1 MKKGSANHA
10 ISANADA
17 NANAAT
23 SVNTAASAKALGTA
37 SCDKAAAN
45 TTCDKAAAGD
55 HSTFATV
62 CANPT
67 TEPGLYAAIDC
78 GTVTVRMLV
87 ARIETSQ
94 HLRVLHRAYAIVNV
108 GERVDATRRISS
120 GALQRLSATLH
131 DFRTHLSA
139 YEQQEHEHA
148 RVRAC
153 ATSAARDASNKDDL
167 HRVFREAG
175 FELDIISGDEEAH
188 LSFAGACAGWQALC
202 ASPAK
207 MQSASSDGLHA
218 APAQT
223 EQAAHSKT
231 TNGAPTAQTAPAP
244 ALAASEQTVQVTTA
258 PTPHLAPTKA
268 QPASSSVPHAT
279 FAQTAETAPAP
290 ALAASERTV
299 QASPTPTYPAASHA
313 VVAQQALLVVDIGG
327 GSTELIAGIPGSAP
341 CYVHSFDIG
350 CRRATEKVL
359 GSERISLAS
368 LERLNAWIDELMSPY
383 FEQLYRD
390 ERFYGAACDQ
400 ERLAHAHVPVPEFV
414 SASTIQAAT
423 SDIPV
428 SESVSAPAPAPA
440 PAALPDAAAP
450 ASALSAPNAH
460 QHPFPRFPLLGVAGA
475 ATSAVSMLCSMH
487 HYDAARV
494 HGFPVSE
501 ANVAALIHELSN
513 MTLEQRKQRV
523 GLEPKRASVIVAGL
537 AIMQRIMYHTHH
549 ACYYACESD
558 VLQGVIFTLAS
569 NSCRYNRNCLVQ

>member
-1 MKKGSANHA
+1 MKKRSTNHA
-10 ISANADA
+10 TSANAAPSA
-17 NANAAT
+17 NAVSSAKAVSNARCNKAAT
-23 SVNTAASAKALGTA
+23 S
-37 SCDKAAAN
+37 
-45 TTCDKAAAGD
+45 TTCDKAAASNN
-55 HSTFATV
+55 STFATA
-62 CANPT
+62 ANTATAPA
-67 TEPGLYAAIDC
+67 EPGLYAAIDC

-120 GALQRLSATLH
+120 AALQRLSATLR
-131 DFRTHLSA
+131 DFRTQLSA
-139 YEQQEHEHA
+139 YEQQEHERA

-167 HRVFREAG
+167 RRVFREVG
-175 FELDIISGDEEAH
+175 FELDIISGDEEAR
-188 LSFAGACAGWQALC
+188 LSFAGACAGWQAL
-202 ASPAK
+202 
-207 MQSASSDGLHA
+207 HA

-223 EQAAHSKT
+223 KSSPAQTEQVTSAK
-231 TNGAPTAQTAPAP
+231 TAQTASTSTETSS
-244 ALAASEQTVQVTTA
+244 ASTLTTS
-258 PTPHLAPTKA
+258 A
-268 QPASSSVPHAT
+268 Q
-279 FAQTAETAPAP
+279 
-290 ALAASERTV
+290 TV
-299 QASPTPTYPAASHA
+299 QASATPAYPAASRDAA
-313 VVAQQALLVVDIGG
+313 VASQALLVVDIGG

-390 ERFYGAACDQ
+390 ERFYATACEQ
-400 ERLAHAHVPVPEFV
+400 ERSAHANVPVPAPVHVPVP
-414 SASTIQAAT
+414 A
-423 SDIPV
+423 PV
-428 SESVSAPAPAPA
+428 HVPVPARGSVSVAPAQHTAPVAPPQVAAPAP
-440 PAALPDAAAP
+440 
-450 ASALSAPNAH
+450 NARS
-460 QHPFPRFPLLGVAGA
+460 HPFPRFPLLGVAGA
-475 ATSAVSMLCSMH
+475 ATSAVSMLCSMR

-501 ANVAALIHELSN
+501 ANVAALIHELAN
-513 MTLEQRKQRV
+513 MTLDQRKQRI

>member
-10 ISANADA
+10 TSANTAS
-17 NANAAT
+17 
-23 SVNTAASAKALGTA
+23 SVNAAASAKAVSSA
-37 SCDKAAAN
+37 SCNIVATSMTCDNAAASD
-45 TTCDKAAAGD
+45 T
-55 HSTFATV
+55 STFATV

-94 HLRVLHRAYAIVNV
+94 YLRVLHRAYAIVNV
-108 GERVDATRRISS
+108 GEHVDATRCISNA
-120 GALQRLSATLH
+120 ALQRLSATLH
-131 DFRTHLSA
+131 DFRTQLSA
-139 YEQQEHEHA
+139 YEQQEHERA

-167 HRVFREAG
+167 CRVFREAG
-175 FELDIISGDEEAH
+175 FKLDIISGDEEAR
-188 LSFAGACAGWQALC
+188 LSFAGACAGWQAL
-202 ASPAK
+202 
-207 MQSASSDGLHA
+207 
-218 APAQT
+218 
-223 EQAAHSKT
+223 
-231 TNGAPTAQTAPAP
+231 
-244 ALAASEQTVQVTTA
+244 
-258 PTPHLAPTKA
+258 
-268 QPASSSVPHAT
+268 PASRD
-279 FAQTAETAPAP
+279 
-290 ALAASERTV
+290 AA
-299 QASPTPTYPAASHA
+299 
-313 VVAQQALLVVDIGG
+313 VAQQALLVVDIGG

-390 ERFYGAACDQ
+390 ERFYPDACEQ
-400 ERLAHAHVPVPEFV
+400 ERSAHVN
-414 SASTIQAAT
+414 
-423 SDIPV
+423 
-428 SESVSAPAPAPA
+428 APAPAPVSVSVA
-440 PAALPDAAAP
+440 PA
-450 ASALSAPNAH
+450 
-460 QHPFPRFPLLGVAGA
+460 QHPVPCFPLLGVAGA

-501 ANVAALIHELSN
+501 ANVAALIYELAN

-549 ACYYACESD
+549 TCYYACESD

>member
-10 ISANADA
+10 TSANAA
-17 NANAAT
+17 S
-23 SVNTAASAKALGTA
+23 SVNAAASAKAVSSA
-37 SCDKAAAN
+37 SCNIVATS
-45 TTCDKAAAGD
+45 TTCDNAAASD
-55 HSTFATV
+55 TSTFATV

-94 HLRVLHRAYAIVNV
+94 YLRVLHRAYAIVNV
-108 GERVDATRRISS
+108 GEHVDATRCISNA
-120 GALQRLSATLH
+120 ALQRLSATLH
-131 DFRTHLSA
+131 DFRTQLSA
-139 YEQQEHEHA
+139 YEQQEHERA

-167 HRVFREAG
+167 CRVFREAG
-175 FELDIISGDEEAH
+175 FELDIISGDEEAR
-188 LSFAGACAGWQALC
+188 LSFAGACAGWQAL
-202 ASPAK
+202 
-207 MQSASSDGLHA
+207 
-218 APAQT
+218 
-223 EQAAHSKT
+223 
-231 TNGAPTAQTAPAP
+231 
-244 ALAASEQTVQVTTA
+244 
-258 PTPHLAPTKA
+258 
-268 QPASSSVPHAT
+268 PASRD
-279 FAQTAETAPAP
+279 
-290 ALAASERTV
+290 AA
-299 QASPTPTYPAASHA
+299 
-313 VVAQQALLVVDIGG
+313 VAQQALLVVDIGG
-327 GSTELIAGIPGSAP
+327 GSTELIAGMPGSAP

-390 ERFYGAACDQ
+390 ERFYPDACEQ
-400 ERLAHAHVPVPEFV
+400 ERSAHVN
-414 SASTIQAAT
+414 
-423 SDIPV
+423 
-428 SESVSAPAPAPA
+428 APAPAPVSVSVA
-440 PAALPDAAAP
+440 PA
-450 ASALSAPNAH
+450 
-460 QHPFPRFPLLGVAGA
+460 QHPVPCFPLLGVAGA

-494 HGFPVSE
+494 HGFPVSQT
-501 ANVAALIHELSN
+501 NVAALIYELAN

-549 ACYYACESD
+549 TCYYACESD

>member
-10 ISANADA
+10 TSANAA
-17 NANAAT
+17 S
-23 SVNTAASAKALGTA
+23 SVNAAASAKAVSSA
-37 SCDKAAAN
+37 SCNIVATS
-45 TTCDKAAAGD
+45 TTCDNAAASD
-55 HSTFATV
+55 TSTFATV

-94 HLRVLHRAYAIVNV
+94 YPRVLHRAYAIVNV
-108 GERVDATRRISS
+108 GEHVDATRCISNA
-120 GALQRLSATLH
+120 ALQRLSATLH
-131 DFRTHLSA
+131 DFRTQLSA
-139 YEQQEHEHA
+139 YEQQEHERA

-167 HRVFREAG
+167 CRVFREAG
-175 FELDIISGDEEAH
+175 FELDIISGDEEAR
-188 LSFAGACAGWQALC
+188 LSFAGACAGWQAL
-202 ASPAK
+202 
-207 MQSASSDGLHA
+207 
-218 APAQT
+218 
-223 EQAAHSKT
+223 
-231 TNGAPTAQTAPAP
+231 
-244 ALAASEQTVQVTTA
+244 
-258 PTPHLAPTKA
+258 
-268 QPASSSVPHAT
+268 PASRD
-279 FAQTAETAPAP
+279 
-290 ALAASERTV
+290 AA
-299 QASPTPTYPAASHA
+299 
-313 VVAQQALLVVDIGG
+313 VAQQALLVVDIGG
-327 GSTELIAGIPGSAP
+327 GSTELIAGMPGSAP

-390 ERFYGAACDQ
+390 ERFYPDACEQ
-400 ERLAHAHVPVPEFV
+400 ERSAHVN
-414 SASTIQAAT
+414 
-423 SDIPV
+423 
-428 SESVSAPAPAPA
+428 APAPAPVSVSVA
-440 PAALPDAAAP
+440 PA
-450 ASALSAPNAH
+450 
-460 QHPFPRFPLLGVAGA
+460 QHPVPCFPLLGVAGA

-501 ANVAALIHELSN
+501 ANVAALIYELAN

>member
-10 ISANADA
+10 TSAS
-17 NANAAT
+17 AAS
-23 SVNTAASAKALGTA
+23 SVNAAASAKAVSSA
-37 SCDKAAAN
+37 SCNIVATS
-45 TTCDKAAAGD
+45 TTCDNAAASD
-55 HSTFATV
+55 TSTFATV

-94 HLRVLHRAYAIVNV
+94 YLRVLHRAYAIVNV
-108 GERVDATRRISS
+108 GEHVGATRRISNA
-120 GALQRLSATLH
+120 ALQRLSATLH
-131 DFRTHLSA
+131 DFRTQLSA
-139 YEQQEHEHA
+139 YEQQEHECA

-167 HRVFREAG
+167 CRVFREAG
-175 FELDIISGDEEAH
+175 FELDIISGDEEAR
-188 LSFAGACAGWQALC
+188 LSFAGACAGWQAL
-202 ASPAK
+202 
-207 MQSASSDGLHA
+207 
-218 APAQT
+218 
-223 EQAAHSKT
+223 
-231 TNGAPTAQTAPAP
+231 
-244 ALAASEQTVQVTTA
+244 
-258 PTPHLAPTKA
+258 
-268 QPASSSVPHAT
+268 PASRD
-279 FAQTAETAPAP
+279 
-290 ALAASERTV
+290 AA
-299 QASPTPTYPAASHA
+299 
-313 VVAQQALLVVDIGG
+313 VAQQALLVVDIGG

-390 ERFYGAACDQ
+390 ERFYADTCEQ
-400 ERLAHAHVPVPEFV
+400 ERSAHVN
-414 SASTIQAAT
+414 
-423 SDIPV
+423 
-428 SESVSAPAPAPA
+428 APAPAPVSVSVA
-440 PAALPDAAAP
+440 PA
-450 ASALSAPNAH
+450 
-460 QHPFPRFPLLGVAGA
+460 QHPVPCFPLLGVAGA
-475 ATSAVSMLCSMH
+475 ATSAVSMLCSMR

-494 HGFPVSE
+494 HGFPVSQT
-501 ANVAALIHELSN
+501 NVAALIYELAN

-549 ACYYACESD
+549 TCYYACESD

>member
-10 ISANADA
+10 TSANAA
-17 NANAAT
+17 S
-23 SVNTAASAKALGTA
+23 SVNAAASAKAVSSA
-37 SCDKAAAN
+37 SCNIVATS
-45 TTCDKAAAGD
+45 TTCDNAAASD
-55 HSTFATV
+55 TSTFATV

-94 HLRVLHRAYAIVNV
+94 YLRVLHRAYAIVNV
-108 GERVDATRRISS
+108 GEHVDATRCISNA
-120 GALQRLSATLH
+120 ALQRLSATLH
-131 DFRTHLSA
+131 DFRTQLST
-139 YEQQEHEHA
+139 YEQQEHERA

-167 HRVFREAG
+167 CRVFREAG
-175 FELDIISGDEEAH
+175 FELDIISGDEEAR
-188 LSFAGACAGWQALC
+188 LSFAGACAGWQAL
-202 ASPAK
+202 
-207 MQSASSDGLHA
+207 
-218 APAQT
+218 
-223 EQAAHSKT
+223 
-231 TNGAPTAQTAPAP
+231 
-244 ALAASEQTVQVTTA
+244 
-258 PTPHLAPTKA
+258 
-268 QPASSSVPHAT
+268 PASRD
-279 FAQTAETAPAP
+279 
-290 ALAASERTV
+290 AA
-299 QASPTPTYPAASHA
+299 
-313 VVAQQALLVVDIGG
+313 VAQQALLVVDIGG

-390 ERFYGAACDQ
+390 ERFFPDACEQ
-400 ERLAHAHVPVPEFV
+400 ERSAHVN
-414 SASTIQAAT
+414 
-423 SDIPV
+423 
-428 SESVSAPAPAPA
+428 APAPAPVSVSVA
-440 PAALPDAAAP
+440 PA
-450 ASALSAPNAH
+450 
-460 QHPFPRFPLLGVAGA
+460 QHPVPCFPLLGVAGA

-494 HGFPVSE
+494 HGFPVSQT
-501 ANVAALIHELSN
+501 NVAALIHELAN

-549 ACYYACESD
+549 TCYYACESD

>member
-10 ISANADA
+10 TSANTAS
-17 NANAAT
+17 
-23 SVNTAASAKALGTA
+23 SVNAAASAKAVSSA
-37 SCDKAAAN
+37 SCNIVATS
-45 TTCDKAAAGD
+45 TTCDNAAASD
-55 HSTFATV
+55 TSTFATV

-94 HLRVLHRAYAIVNV
+94 YLRVLHRAYAIVNV
-108 GERVDATRRISS
+108 GEHVDATRCISNA
-120 GALQRLSATLH
+120 ALQRLSATLH
-131 DFRTHLSA
+131 DFRTQLSA
-139 YEQQEHEHA
+139 YEQQEHERA

-167 HRVFREAG
+167 CRVFREAG
-175 FELDIISGDEEAH
+175 FKLDIISGDEEAR
-188 LSFAGACAGWQALC
+188 LSFAGACAGWQAL
-202 ASPAK
+202 
-207 MQSASSDGLHA
+207 
-218 APAQT
+218 
-223 EQAAHSKT
+223 
-231 TNGAPTAQTAPAP
+231 
-244 ALAASEQTVQVTTA
+244 
-258 PTPHLAPTKA
+258 
-268 QPASSSVPHAT
+268 PASRD
-279 FAQTAETAPAP
+279 
-290 ALAASERTV
+290 AA
-299 QASPTPTYPAASHA
+299 
-313 VVAQQALLVVDIGG
+313 VAQQALLVVDIGG

-390 ERFYGAACDQ
+390 ERFYPDACEQ
-400 ERLAHAHVPVPEFV
+400 ERSAHVN
-414 SASTIQAAT
+414 
-423 SDIPV
+423 
-428 SESVSAPAPAPA
+428 APAPAPVSVSVA
-440 PAALPDAAAP
+440 PA
-450 ASALSAPNAH
+450 
-460 QHPFPRFPLLGVAGA
+460 QHLVPCFPLLGVAGA

-487 HYDAARV
+487 HYDAACV
-494 HGFPVSE
+494 HGFPVSQT
-501 ANVAALIHELSN
+501 NVAALIYELAN

-549 ACYYACESD
+549 TCYYACESD

>member
-10 ISANADA
+10 TSANAA
-17 NANAAT
+17 S
-23 SVNTAASAKALGTA
+23 SVNAAASAKAVSSA
-37 SCDKAAAN
+37 SCNIVATS
-45 TTCDKAAAGD
+45 TTCDNAAASD
-55 HSTFATV
+55 TSTFATV

-94 HLRVLHRAYAIVNV
+94 YLRVLHRAYAIVNV
-108 GERVDATRRISS
+108 GEHVDATRCISNA
-120 GALQRLSATLH
+120 ALQRLSATLH
-131 DFRTHLSA
+131 DFRTQLSA
-139 YEQQEHEHA
+139 YEQQEHERA

-167 HRVFREAG
+167 CRVFREAG
-175 FELDIISGDEEAH
+175 FELDIISGDEEAR
-188 LSFAGACAGWQALC
+188 LSFAGACAGWQAL
-202 ASPAK
+202 
-207 MQSASSDGLHA
+207 
-218 APAQT
+218 
-223 EQAAHSKT
+223 
-231 TNGAPTAQTAPAP
+231 
-244 ALAASEQTVQVTTA
+244 
-258 PTPHLAPTKA
+258 
-268 QPASSSVPHAT
+268 PASRD
-279 FAQTAETAPAP
+279 
-290 ALAASERTV
+290 AA
-299 QASPTPTYPAASHA
+299 
-313 VVAQQALLVVDIGG
+313 VAQQALLVVDIGG

-390 ERFYGAACDQ
+390 ERFYPNACEQ
-400 ERLAHAHVPVPEFV
+400 ERSAHVNTPVPAPV
-414 SASTIQAAT
+414 SVSVTPAQHTAPVAPLQAA
-423 SDIPV
+423 
-428 SESVSAPAPAPA
+428 
-440 PAALPDAAAP
+440 AL
-450 ASALSAPNAH
+450 APNAH
-460 QHPFPRFPLLGVAGA
+460 LHPFPCFPLLGVAGA

-494 HGFPVSE
+494 HGFPVSQT
-501 ANVAALIHELSN
+501 NVAALIHELAN
-513 MTLEQRKQRV
+513 MTLEQRKQRI

-549 ACYYACESD
+549 TCYYACESD

>member
-10 ISANADA
+10 TSANTAS
-17 NANAAT
+17 
-23 SVNTAASAKALGTA
+23 SVNAAASAKAVSSA
-37 SCDKAAAN
+37 SCNIVATS
-45 TTCDKAAAGD
+45 TTCDNAAASD
-55 HSTFATV
+55 TSTFATV

-94 HLRVLHRAYAIVNV
+94 YLRVLHRAYAIVNV
-108 GERVDATRRISS
+108 GEHVDATRCISNA
-120 GALQRLSATLH
+120 ALQRLSATLH
-131 DFRTHLSA
+131 DFRTQLSA
-139 YEQQEHEHA
+139 YEQQEHERA

-167 HRVFREAG
+167 CRVFREAG
-175 FELDIISGDEEAH
+175 FKLDIISGDEEAR
-188 LSFAGACAGWQALC
+188 LSFAGACAGWQAL
-202 ASPAK
+202 
-207 MQSASSDGLHA
+207 
-218 APAQT
+218 
-223 EQAAHSKT
+223 
-231 TNGAPTAQTAPAP
+231 
-244 ALAASEQTVQVTTA
+244 
-258 PTPHLAPTKA
+258 
-268 QPASSSVPHAT
+268 PASRD
-279 FAQTAETAPAP
+279 
-290 ALAASERTV
+290 AA
-299 QASPTPTYPAASHA
+299 
-313 VVAQQALLVVDIGG
+313 VAQQALLVVDIGG

-390 ERFYGAACDQ
+390 ERFYPNACEQ
-400 ERLAHAHVPVPEFV
+400 ERSAHVN
-414 SASTIQAAT
+414 
-423 SDIPV
+423 
-428 SESVSAPAPAPA
+428 APAPAPVSVSVA
-440 PAALPDAAAP
+440 PA
-450 ASALSAPNAH
+450 
-460 QHPFPRFPLLGVAGA
+460 QHPVPCFPLLGVAGA

-494 HGFPVSE
+494 HGFPVSQT
-501 ANVAALIHELSN
+501 NVAALIHELAN
-513 MTLEQRKQRV
+513 MTLEQRKQRI

-549 ACYYACESD
+549 TCYYACESD

>member
-1 MKKGSANHA
+1 MKKGSTNNAT
-10 ISANADA
+10 SANADA
-17 NANAAT
+17 NANSAT
-23 SVNTAASAKALGTA
+23 SVNTAASAKAVGTA
-37 SCDKAAAN
+37 SCDKAAASA
-45 TTCDKAAAGD
+45 TCDKAAAGD
-55 HSTFATV
+55 NSTFAPV

-108 GERVDATRRISS
+108 GERVDATRCISNA
-120 GALQRLSATLH
+120 ALQRLSATLH
-131 DFRTHLSA
+131 DFRTQLST
-139 YEQQEHEHA
+139 YEQQECERA

-167 HRVFREAG
+167 RRVFRETG
-175 FELDIISGDEEAH
+175 FELDIISGDEEAR
-188 LSFAGACAGWQALC
+188 LSFAGACAGWQAL
-202 ASPAK
+202 
-207 MQSASSDGLHA
+207 HA
-218 APAQT
+218 LPCDA
-223 EQAAHSKT
+223 
-231 TNGAPTAQTAPAP
+231 
-244 ALAASEQTVQVTTA
+244 TVG
-258 PTPHLAPTKA
+258 
-268 QPASSSVPHAT
+268 
-279 FAQTAETAPAP
+279 
-290 ALAASERTV
+290 
-299 QASPTPTYPAASHA
+299 
-313 VVAQQALLVVDIGG
+313 QQALLVVDIGG

-390 ERFYGAACDQ
+390 ERFYGVADDQ
-400 ERLAHAHVPVPEFV
+400 VRSVHAKTPVHMPV
-414 SASTIQAAT
+414 SAPAAPAAT
-423 SDIPV
+423 PHAA
-428 SESVSAPAPAPA
+428 APAPAPHA
-440 PAALPDAAAP
+440 TPHAAAP
-450 ASALSAPNAH
+450 ALAHHAPNAQ
-460 QHPFPRFPLLGVAGA
+460 QHPFPCFPLLGVAGA

-494 HGFPVSE
+494 HGFPVSQT
-501 ANVAALIHELSN
+501 NVAALIYELAN

-549 ACYYACESD
+549 TCYYACESD

>member
-10 ISANADA
+10 TSANAA
-17 NANAAT
+17 S
-23 SVNTAASAKALGTA
+23 SVNAAASAKAVSSA
-37 SCDKAAAN
+37 SCNIVATS
-45 TTCDKAAAGD
+45 TTCDNAAASD
-55 HSTFATV
+55 TSTFATV

-94 HLRVLHRAYAIVNV
+94 YLRVLHRAYAIVNV
-108 GERVDATRRISS
+108 GEHVDATRCISNA
-120 GALQRLSATLH
+120 ALQRLSATLH
-131 DFRTHLSA
+131 DFRTQLSA
-139 YEQQEHEHA
+139 YEQQEHERA

-167 HRVFREAG
+167 CRVFREAG
-175 FELDIISGDEEAH
+175 FELDIISGDEEAR
-188 LSFAGACAGWQALC
+188 LSFAGACAGWQAL
-202 ASPAK
+202 
-207 MQSASSDGLHA
+207 
-218 APAQT
+218 
-223 EQAAHSKT
+223 
-231 TNGAPTAQTAPAP
+231 
-244 ALAASEQTVQVTTA
+244 
-258 PTPHLAPTKA
+258 
-268 QPASSSVPHAT
+268 PASRD
-279 FAQTAETAPAP
+279 
-290 ALAASERTV
+290 AA
-299 QASPTPTYPAASHA
+299 
-313 VVAQQALLVVDIGG
+313 VAQQALLVVDIGG
-327 GSTELIAGIPGSAP
+327 GSTELIAGMPGSAP

-390 ERFYGAACDQ
+390 ERFYPNACEQ
-400 ERLAHAHVPVPEFV
+400 ERSAHVNAPVP
-414 SASTIQAAT
+414 A
-423 SDIPV
+423 PV
-428 SESVSAPAPAPA
+428 SVSVAPA
-440 PAALPDAAAP
+440 
-450 ASALSAPNAH
+450 
-460 QHPFPRFPLLGVAGA
+460 QHLVPCFPFLGVAGA

-494 HGFPVSE
+494 HGFPVSQT
-501 ANVAALIHELSN
+501 NVAALIYELAN

-549 ACYYACESD
+549 TCYYACESD

>member
-10 ISANADA
+10 TSANAA
-17 NANAAT
+17 S
-23 SVNTAASAKALGTA
+23 SVNAAASAKAVSSA
-37 SCDKAAAN
+37 SCNIVATS
-45 TTCDKAAAGD
+45 TTCDNAAASD
-55 HSTFATV
+55 TSTFATV

-94 HLRVLHRAYAIVNV
+94 YLRVLHRAYAIVNV
-108 GERVDATRRISS
+108 GEHVDATRCISNA
-120 GALQRLSATLH
+120 ALQRLSATLH
-131 DFRTHLSA
+131 DFRTQLSA
-139 YEQQEHEHA
+139 YEQQEHERA

-167 HRVFREAG
+167 CRVFREAG
-175 FELDIISGDEEAH
+175 FELDIISGDEEAR
-188 LSFAGACAGWQALC
+188 LSFAGACAGWQAL
-202 ASPAK
+202 
-207 MQSASSDGLHA
+207 
-218 APAQT
+218 
-223 EQAAHSKT
+223 
-231 TNGAPTAQTAPAP
+231 
-244 ALAASEQTVQVTTA
+244 
-258 PTPHLAPTKA
+258 
-268 QPASSSVPHAT
+268 PASRD
-279 FAQTAETAPAP
+279 
-290 ALAASERTV
+290 AA
-299 QASPTPTYPAASHA
+299 
-313 VVAQQALLVVDIGG
+313 VAQQALLVVDIGG
-327 GSTELIAGIPGSAP
+327 GSTELIAGMPGSAP

-390 ERFYGAACDQ
+390 ERFYPDACEQ
-400 ERLAHAHVPVPEFV
+400 ERSAHVN
-414 SASTIQAAT
+414 
-423 SDIPV
+423 
-428 SESVSAPAPAPA
+428 APAPAPVSVSVA
-440 PAALPDAAAP
+440 PA
-450 ASALSAPNAH
+450 
-460 QHPFPRFPLLGVAGA
+460 QHLVPCFPLLGVAGA

-494 HGFPVSE
+494 HGFPVSQT
-501 ANVAALIHELSN
+501 NVAALIHELAN
-513 MTLEQRKQRV
+513 MTLDQRKQRV

-549 ACYYACESD
+549 TCYYACESD

>member
-10 ISANADA
+10 TSANTAS
-17 NANAAT
+17 
-23 SVNTAASAKALGTA
+23 SVNAAASAKAVSSA
-37 SCDKAAAN
+37 SCNIVATS
-45 TTCDKAAAGD
+45 TTCDNAAASD
-55 HSTFATV
+55 TSTFATV

-94 HLRVLHRAYAIVNV
+94 YLRVLHRAYAIVNV
-108 GERVDATRRISS
+108 GEHVDATRCISNA
-120 GALQRLSATLH
+120 ALQRLSATLH
-131 DFRTHLSA
+131 DFRTQLSA
-139 YEQQEHEHA
+139 YEQQEHERA

-167 HRVFREAG
+167 CRVFREAG
-175 FELDIISGDEEAH
+175 FELDIISGDEEAR
-188 LSFAGACAGWQALC
+188 LSFAGACAGWQAL
-202 ASPAK
+202 
-207 MQSASSDGLHA
+207 
-218 APAQT
+218 
-223 EQAAHSKT
+223 
-231 TNGAPTAQTAPAP
+231 
-244 ALAASEQTVQVTTA
+244 
-258 PTPHLAPTKA
+258 
-268 QPASSSVPHAT
+268 PASRD
-279 FAQTAETAPAP
+279 
-290 ALAASERTV
+290 AA
-299 QASPTPTYPAASHA
+299 
-313 VVAQQALLVVDIGG
+313 VAQQALLVVDIGG
-327 GSTELIAGIPGSAP
+327 GSTELIAGMPGSAP

-390 ERFYGAACDQ
+390 ERFYPDACEQ
-400 ERLAHAHVPVPEFV
+400 ERSAHVN
-414 SASTIQAAT
+414 
-423 SDIPV
+423 
-428 SESVSAPAPAPA
+428 APAPAPVSVSVA
-440 PAALPDAAAP
+440 PA
-450 ASALSAPNAH
+450 
-460 QHPFPRFPLLGVAGA
+460 QHPVPCFPLLGVAGA

-487 HYDAARV
+487 HYDAACV
-494 HGFPVSE
+494 HGFPVSQT
-501 ANVAALIHELSN
+501 NVAALIHELAN

-549 ACYYACESD
+549 TCYYACESD

>member
-1 MKKGSANHA
+1 MMKKGSANHA
-10 ISANADA
+10 TSANAA
-17 NANAAT
+17 SSVNAA
-23 SVNTAASAKALGTA
+23 ASTKAVSSA
-37 SCDKAAAN
+37 SCNIVATS
-45 TTCDKAAAGD
+45 TTCDNAAASD
-55 HSTFATV
+55 TSTFATV

-94 HLRVLHRAYAIVNV
+94 YLRVLHRAYAIVNV
-108 GERVDATRRISS
+108 GEHVDATRCISNA
-120 GALQRLSATLH
+120 ALQRLSATLH
-131 DFRTHLSA
+131 DFRTQLSA
-139 YEQQEHEHA
+139 YEQQEHERA

-167 HRVFREAG
+167 CRVFREAG
-175 FELDIISGDEEAH
+175 FELDIISGDEEAR
-188 LSFAGACAGWQALC
+188 LSFAGACAGWQAL
-202 ASPAK
+202 
-207 MQSASSDGLHA
+207 
-218 APAQT
+218 
-223 EQAAHSKT
+223 
-231 TNGAPTAQTAPAP
+231 
-244 ALAASEQTVQVTTA
+244 
-258 PTPHLAPTKA
+258 
-268 QPASSSVPHAT
+268 PASRD
-279 FAQTAETAPAP
+279 
-290 ALAASERTV
+290 AA
-299 QASPTPTYPAASHA
+299 
-313 VVAQQALLVVDIGG
+313 VAQQALLVVDIGG
-327 GSTELIAGIPGSAP
+327 GSTELIAGMPGSAP

-390 ERFYGAACDQ
+390 ERFYPDACEQ
-400 ERLAHAHVPVPEFV
+400 ERSAHVN
-414 SASTIQAAT
+414 
-423 SDIPV
+423 
-428 SESVSAPAPAPA
+428 APAPAPVSVSVA
-440 PAALPDAAAP
+440 PA
-450 ASALSAPNAH
+450 
-460 QHPFPRFPLLGVAGA
+460 QHPVPCFPLLGVAGA

-501 ANVAALIHELSN
+501 ANVAALIYELAN

-549 ACYYACESD
+549 TCYYACESD

>member
-1 MKKGSANHA
+1 MMKKGSANHA
-10 ISANADA
+10 TSANAA
-17 NANAAT
+17 S
-23 SVNTAASAKALGTA
+23 SVNAAASAKAVSSA
-37 SCDKAAAN
+37 SCNIVATS
-45 TTCDKAAAGD
+45 TTCDNAAASD
-55 HSTFATV
+55 TSTFATV

-94 HLRVLHRAYAIVNV
+94 YLRVLHRAYAIVNV
-108 GERVDATRRISS
+108 GEHVDATRCISNA
-120 GALQRLSATLH
+120 ALQRLSATLH
-131 DFRTHLSA
+131 DFRTQLSA
-139 YEQQEHEHA
+139 YEQQEHERA

-167 HRVFREAG
+167 CRVFREAG
-175 FELDIISGDEEAH
+175 FELDIISGDEEAR
-188 LSFAGACAGWQALC
+188 LSFAGACAGWQAL
-202 ASPAK
+202 
-207 MQSASSDGLHA
+207 
-218 APAQT
+218 
-223 EQAAHSKT
+223 
-231 TNGAPTAQTAPAP
+231 
-244 ALAASEQTVQVTTA
+244 
-258 PTPHLAPTKA
+258 
-268 QPASSSVPHAT
+268 PASRD
-279 FAQTAETAPAP
+279 
-290 ALAASERTV
+290 AA
-299 QASPTPTYPAASHA
+299 
-313 VVAQQALLVVDIGG
+313 VAQQALLVVDIGG
-327 GSTELIAGIPGSAP
+327 GSTELIAGMPGSAP

-390 ERFYGAACDQ
+390 ERFYPDACEQ
-400 ERLAHAHVPVPEFV
+400 ERSAHVN
-414 SASTIQAAT
+414 
-423 SDIPV
+423 
-428 SESVSAPAPAPA
+428 APAPAPVSVSVA
-440 PAALPDAAAP
+440 PA
-450 ASALSAPNAH
+450 
-460 QHPFPRFPLLGVAGA
+460 QHPVPCFPLLGVAGA

-487 HYDAARV
+487 HYDTARV

-501 ANVAALIHELSN
+501 ANVAALIYELAN

-549 ACYYACESD
+549 TCYYACESD

>member
-10 ISANADA
+10 TSANAA
-17 NANAAT
+17 S
-23 SVNTAASAKALGTA
+23 SVNAAASAKAVSSA
-37 SCDKAAAN
+37 SCNIVATS
-45 TTCDKAAAGD
+45 TTCDNAAASD
-55 HSTFATV
+55 TSTFATV

-94 HLRVLHRAYAIVNV
+94 YLRVLHRAYAIVNV
-108 GERVDATRRISS
+108 GEHVDATRCISNA
-120 GALQRLSATLH
+120 ALQRLSATLH
-131 DFRTHLSA
+131 DFRTQLSA
-139 YEQQEHEHA
+139 YEQQEHERA

-167 HRVFREAG
+167 CRVFREAG
-175 FELDIISGDEEAH
+175 FELDIISGDEEAR
-188 LSFAGACAGWQALC
+188 LSFAGACAGWQAL
-202 ASPAK
+202 
-207 MQSASSDGLHA
+207 
-218 APAQT
+218 
-223 EQAAHSKT
+223 
-231 TNGAPTAQTAPAP
+231 
-244 ALAASEQTVQVTTA
+244 
-258 PTPHLAPTKA
+258 
-268 QPASSSVPHAT
+268 PASRD
-279 FAQTAETAPAP
+279 
-290 ALAASERTV
+290 AA
-299 QASPTPTYPAASHA
+299 
-313 VVAQQALLVVDIGG
+313 VAQQALLVVDIGG
-327 GSTELIAGIPGSAP
+327 GSTELIAGMPGSAP

-390 ERFYGAACDQ
+390 ERFFPDACEQ
-400 ERLAHAHVPVPEFV
+400 ERSAHVN
-414 SASTIQAAT
+414 
-423 SDIPV
+423 
-428 SESVSAPAPAPA
+428 APAPAPVSVSVA
-440 PAALPDAAAP
+440 PA
-450 ASALSAPNAH
+450 
-460 QHPFPRFPLLGVAGA
+460 QHPVPCFPLLGVAGA

-501 ANVAALIHELSN
+501 ANVAALIYELAN

-549 ACYYACESD
+549 TCYYACESD

>member
-1 MKKGSANHA
+1 MKKRSTNHA
-10 ISANADA
+10 TSANAA
-17 NANAAT
+17 PSVNAAPSAKTVSGASGNKAAT
-23 SVNTAASAKALGTA
+23 STTYDEAAAS
-37 SCDKAAAN
+37 DN
-45 TTCDKAAAGD
+45 
-55 HSTFATV
+55 STFATA
-62 CANPT
+62 ANIATAPA
-67 TEPGLYAAIDC
+67 EPGLYAAIDC

-87 ARIETSQ
+87 ARIETLQ

-120 GALQRLSATLH
+120 AALQRLSATLR
-131 DFRTHLSA
+131 DFRTQLSA
-139 YEQQEHEHA
+139 YEQQEHERA

-167 HRVFREAG
+167 RRVFREAG
-175 FELDIISGDEEAH
+175 FKLDIISGDEEAR
-188 LSFAGACAGWQALC
+188 LSFAGACAGWQAL
-202 ASPAK
+202 
-207 MQSASSDGLHA
+207 HA

-223 EQAAHSKT
+223 
-231 TNGAPTAQTAPAP
+231 AQTA
-244 ALAASEQTVQVTTA
+244 STST
-258 PTPHLAPTKA
+258 
-268 QPASSSVPHAT
+268 
-279 FAQTAETAPAP
+279 ETAS
-290 ALAASERTV
+290 ASTLTTSAQTV
-299 QASPTPTYPAASHA
+299 QASATPAYPAASLDAA
-313 VVAQQALLVVDIGG
+313 VASQALLVVDIGG

-390 ERFYGAACDQ
+390 ERFYATACEQ
-400 ERLAHAHVPVPEFV
+400 ERSAHANVSVPAPVHVPVPARGSV
-414 SASTIQAAT
+414 SVAPAQRTAPVAPLQAA
-423 SDIPV
+423 
-428 SESVSAPAPAPA
+428 
-440 PAALPDAAAP
+440 AL
-450 ASALSAPNAH
+450 APNAH
-460 QHPFPRFPLLGVAGA
+460 LHPFPRFSLLGVAGA
-475 ATSAVSMLCSMH
+475 ATSAVSMLCSMR

-501 ANVAALIHELSN
+501 ANVAALIHELAN
-513 MTLEQRKQRV
+513 MTLDQRKQRI

>member
-10 ISANADA
+10 TSANAA
-17 NANAAT
+17 S
-23 SVNTAASAKALGTA
+23 SVNAAASAKAVSSA
-37 SCDKAAAN
+37 SCNIVATS
-45 TTCDKAAAGD
+45 TTCDNAAASD
-55 HSTFATV
+55 TSTFATV

-94 HLRVLHRAYAIVNV
+94 YLRVLHRAYAIVNV
-108 GERVDATRRISS
+108 GEHVDATRCISNA
-120 GALQRLSATLH
+120 ALQRLSATLH
-131 DFRTHLSA
+131 DFRTQLSA
-139 YEQQEHEHA
+139 YEQQEHERA

-167 HRVFREAG
+167 CRVFREAG
-175 FELDIISGDEEAH
+175 FELDIISGDEEAR
-188 LSFAGACAGWQALC
+188 LSFAGACAGWQAL
-202 ASPAK
+202 
-207 MQSASSDGLHA
+207 
-218 APAQT
+218 
-223 EQAAHSKT
+223 
-231 TNGAPTAQTAPAP
+231 
-244 ALAASEQTVQVTTA
+244 
-258 PTPHLAPTKA
+258 
-268 QPASSSVPHAT
+268 PASRD
-279 FAQTAETAPAP
+279 
-290 ALAASERTV
+290 AA
-299 QASPTPTYPAASHA
+299 
-313 VVAQQALLVVDIGG
+313 VAQQALLVVDIGG
-327 GSTELIAGIPGSAP
+327 GSTELIAGISGSAP

-390 ERFYGAACDQ
+390 ERFYPDACEQ
-400 ERLAHAHVPVPEFV
+400 ERSAHVN
-414 SASTIQAAT
+414 
-423 SDIPV
+423 
-428 SESVSAPAPAPA
+428 APAPAPVSVSVA
-440 PAALPDAAAP
+440 PA
-450 ASALSAPNAH
+450 
-460 QHPFPRFPLLGVAGA
+460 QHPVPCFPLLGVAGA

-501 ANVAALIHELSN
+501 ANVAALIYELAN

-549 ACYYACESD
+549 TCYYACESD

>member
-10 ISANADA
+10 TSANTAS
-17 NANAAT
+17 
-23 SVNTAASAKALGTA
+23 SVNAAASAKAVSSA
-37 SCDKAAAN
+37 SCNIVATS
-45 TTCDKAAAGD
+45 TTCDNAAASD
-55 HSTFATV
+55 TSTFATV

-94 HLRVLHRAYAIVNV
+94 YLRVLHRAYAIVNV
-108 GERVDATRRISS
+108 GEHVDATRCISNA
-120 GALQRLSATLH
+120 ALQRLSATLH
-131 DFRTHLSA
+131 DFRTQLSA
-139 YEQQEHEHA
+139 YEQQEHERA

-167 HRVFREAG
+167 CRVFREAG
-175 FELDIISGDEEAH
+175 FKLDIISGDEEAR
-188 LSFAGACAGWQALC
+188 LSFAGACAGWQAL
-202 ASPAK
+202 
-207 MQSASSDGLHA
+207 
-218 APAQT
+218 
-223 EQAAHSKT
+223 
-231 TNGAPTAQTAPAP
+231 
-244 ALAASEQTVQVTTA
+244 
-258 PTPHLAPTKA
+258 
-268 QPASSSVPHAT
+268 PASRD
-279 FAQTAETAPAP
+279 
-290 ALAASERTV
+290 AA
-299 QASPTPTYPAASHA
+299 
-313 VVAQQALLVVDIGG
+313 VAQQALLVVDIGG

-390 ERFYGAACDQ
+390 ERFYPDACEQ
-400 ERLAHAHVPVPEFV
+400 ERSAHVN
-414 SASTIQAAT
+414 
-423 SDIPV
+423 
-428 SESVSAPAPAPA
+428 APAPAPVSVSVA
-440 PAALPDAAAP
+440 PA
-450 ASALSAPNAH
+450 
-460 QHPFPRFPLLGVAGA
+460 QHPVPCFPLLGVAGA

-494 HGFPVSE
+494 HGFPVSQT
-501 ANVAALIHELSN
+501 NVAALIHELTN

-549 ACYYACESD
+549 TCYYACESD

>member
-10 ISANADA
+10 TSANTAS
-17 NANAAT
+17 
-23 SVNTAASAKALGTA
+23 SVNAAASAKAVSSA
-37 SCDKAAAN
+37 SCNIVATS
-45 TTCDKAAAGD
+45 TTCDNAAASD
-55 HSTFATV
+55 TSTFATV

-94 HLRVLHRAYAIVNV
+94 YLRVLHRAYAIVNV
-108 GERVDATRRISS
+108 GEHVDATRCISNA
-120 GALQRLSATLH
+120 ALQRLSATLH
-131 DFRTHLSA
+131 DFRTQLSA
-139 YEQQEHEHA
+139 YEQQEHERA

-167 HRVFREAG
+167 CRVFREAG
-175 FELDIISGDEEAH
+175 FKLDIISGDEEAR
-188 LSFAGACAGWQALC
+188 LSFAGACAGWQAL
-202 ASPAK
+202 
-207 MQSASSDGLHA
+207 
-218 APAQT
+218 
-223 EQAAHSKT
+223 
-231 TNGAPTAQTAPAP
+231 
-244 ALAASEQTVQVTTA
+244 
-258 PTPHLAPTKA
+258 
-268 QPASSSVPHAT
+268 PASRD
-279 FAQTAETAPAP
+279 
-290 ALAASERTV
+290 AA
-299 QASPTPTYPAASHA
+299 
-313 VVAQQALLVVDIGG
+313 VAQQALLVVDIGG

-390 ERFYGAACDQ
+390 ERFYPDACEQ
-400 ERLAHAHVPVPEFV
+400 ERSAHVNAPVP
-414 SASTIQAAT
+414 A
-423 SDIPV
+423 PV
-428 SESVSAPAPAPA
+428 SVSVAPAQHTAPA
-440 PAALPDAAAP
+440 
-450 ASALSAPNAH
+450 
-460 QHPFPRFPLLGVAGA
+460 QHLVPCFPLLGVAGA

-494 HGFPVSE
+494 HGFPVSQT
-501 ANVAALIHELSN
+501 NVAALIYELAN

-549 ACYYACESD
+549 TCYYACESD

>member
-10 ISANADA
+10 TSANAA
-17 NANAAT
+17 S
-23 SVNTAASAKALGTA
+23 SVNAAASAKAVSSA
-37 SCDKAAAN
+37 SCNIVATS
-45 TTCDKAAAGD
+45 TTCDNAAASD
-55 HSTFATV
+55 TSTFATV

-87 ARIETSQ
+87 ARIETLQ
-94 HLRVLHRAYAIVNV
+94 YLRVLHRAYAIVNV
-108 GERVDATRRISS
+108 GEHVDATRCISNA
-120 GALQRLSATLH
+120 ALQRLSATLH
-131 DFRTHLSA
+131 DFRTQLSA
-139 YEQQEHEHA
+139 YEQQEHERA

-167 HRVFREAG
+167 CRVFREAG
-175 FELDIISGDEEAH
+175 FELDIISGDEEAR
-188 LSFAGACAGWQALC
+188 LSFAGACAGWQAL
-202 ASPAK
+202 
-207 MQSASSDGLHA
+207 
-218 APAQT
+218 
-223 EQAAHSKT
+223 
-231 TNGAPTAQTAPAP
+231 
-244 ALAASEQTVQVTTA
+244 
-258 PTPHLAPTKA
+258 
-268 QPASSSVPHAT
+268 PASRD
-279 FAQTAETAPAP
+279 
-290 ALAASERTV
+290 AA
-299 QASPTPTYPAASHA
+299 
-313 VVAQQALLVVDIGG
+313 VAQQALLVVDIGG

-390 ERFYGAACDQ
+390 ERFYPDACEQ
-400 ERLAHAHVPVPEFV
+400 ERSAHVN
-414 SASTIQAAT
+414 
-423 SDIPV
+423 
-428 SESVSAPAPAPA
+428 APAPAPVSVSVA
-440 PAALPDAAAP
+440 PAQHTAPVAPLQAAA
-450 ASALSAPNAH
+450 LAPNAH
-460 QHPFPRFPLLGVAGA
+460 LHPFPCFPLLGVAGA

-494 HGFPVSE
+494 HGFPVSKT
-501 ANVAALIHELSN
+501 NVAALIHELTN

-549 ACYYACESD
+549 TCYYACESD

>member
-1 MKKGSANHA
+1 MKKRSTNHA
-10 ISANADA
+10 TSANAA
-17 NANAAT
+17 S
-23 SVNTAASAKALGTA
+23 SVNAAASAKAVSSA
-37 SCDKAAAN
+37 SCNIVATS
-45 TTCDKAAAGD
+45 TTCDNAAASD
-55 HSTFATV
+55 TSTFAPV

-108 GERVDATRRISS
+108 GERVDATRCISNA
-120 GALQRLSATLH
+120 ALQRLSATLH
-131 DFRTHLSA
+131 DFRTQLST
-139 YEQQEHEHA
+139 YEQQEHERA

-167 HRVFREAG
+167 CRVFREAG
-175 FELDIISGDEEAH
+175 FELDIISGDEEAR
-188 LSFAGACAGWQALC
+188 LSFAGACAGWQAL
-202 ASPAK
+202 
-207 MQSASSDGLHA
+207 
-218 APAQT
+218 
-223 EQAAHSKT
+223 
-231 TNGAPTAQTAPAP
+231 
-244 ALAASEQTVQVTTA
+244 
-258 PTPHLAPTKA
+258 
-268 QPASSSVPHAT
+268 PASRD
-279 FAQTAETAPAP
+279 
-290 ALAASERTV
+290 AA
-299 QASPTPTYPAASHA
+299 
-313 VVAQQALLVVDIGG
+313 VAQQALLVVDIGG

-390 ERFYGAACDQ
+390 ERFYPDACEQ
-400 ERLAHAHVPVPEFV
+400 ERSAHVN
-414 SASTIQAAT
+414 
-423 SDIPV
+423 
-428 SESVSAPAPAPA
+428 APAPAPVSVSVA
-440 PAALPDAAAP
+440 PA
-450 ASALSAPNAH
+450 
-460 QHPFPRFPLLGVAGA
+460 QHPVPCFPLLGVAGA

-501 ANVAALIHELSN
+501 ANVAALIYELAN

-549 ACYYACESD
+549 TCYYACESD

>member
-10 ISANADA
+10 TSANAA
-17 NANAAT
+17 S
-23 SVNTAASAKALGTA
+23 SVNAAASAKAVSSA
-37 SCDKAAAN
+37 SCNIVATS
-45 TTCDKAAAGD
+45 TTCDNAAASD
-55 HSTFATV
+55 TSTFATV

-94 HLRVLHRAYAIVNV
+94 YLRVLHRAYAIVNV
-108 GERVDATRRISS
+108 GEHVDATRCISNA
-120 GALQRLSATLH
+120 ALQRLSATLH
-131 DFRTHLSA
+131 DFRTQLSA
-139 YEQQEHEHA
+139 YEQQEHERA

-167 HRVFREAG
+167 CRVFREAG
-175 FELDIISGDEEAH
+175 FELDIISGDEEAR
-188 LSFAGACAGWQALC
+188 LSFAGACAGWQAL
-202 ASPAK
+202 
-207 MQSASSDGLHA
+207 
-218 APAQT
+218 
-223 EQAAHSKT
+223 
-231 TNGAPTAQTAPAP
+231 
-244 ALAASEQTVQVTTA
+244 
-258 PTPHLAPTKA
+258 
-268 QPASSSVPHAT
+268 PASRD
-279 FAQTAETAPAP
+279 
-290 ALAASERTV
+290 AA
-299 QASPTPTYPAASHA
+299 
-313 VVAQQALLVVDIGG
+313 VAQQALLVVDIGG
-327 GSTELIAGIPGSAP
+327 GSTELIAGMPGSAP

-390 ERFYGAACDQ
+390 ERFYPDACEQ
-400 ERLAHAHVPVPEFV
+400 ERSAHVN
-414 SASTIQAAT
+414 
-423 SDIPV
+423 
-428 SESVSAPAPAPA
+428 APAPAPVSVSVA
-440 PAALPDAAAP
+440 PA
-450 ASALSAPNAH
+450 
-460 QHPFPRFPLLGVAGA
+460 QHLVPCFPLLGVAGA

-494 HGFPVSE
+494 HGFPVSQT
-501 ANVAALIHELSN
+501 NVAALIYELAN

-549 ACYYACESD
+549 TCYYACESD

>member
-1 MKKGSANHA
+1 MMKKGSANHA
-10 ISANADA
+10 TSANAA
-17 NANAAT
+17 SSVNAA
-23 SVNTAASAKALGTA
+23 ASTKAVSSA
-37 SCDKAAAN
+37 SCNIVATS
-45 TTCDKAAAGD
+45 TTCDNAAASD
-55 HSTFATV
+55 TSTFATV

-94 HLRVLHRAYAIVNV
+94 YLRVLHRAYAIVNV
-108 GERVDATRRISS
+108 GEHVDATRCISNA
-120 GALQRLSATLH
+120 ALQRLSATLH
-131 DFRTHLSA
+131 DFRTQLSA
-139 YEQQEHEHA
+139 YEQQEHERA

-167 HRVFREAG
+167 CRVFREAG
-175 FELDIISGDEEAH
+175 FELDIISGDEEAR
-188 LSFAGACAGWQALC
+188 LSFAGACAGWQAL
-202 ASPAK
+202 
-207 MQSASSDGLHA
+207 
-218 APAQT
+218 
-223 EQAAHSKT
+223 
-231 TNGAPTAQTAPAP
+231 
-244 ALAASEQTVQVTTA
+244 
-258 PTPHLAPTKA
+258 
-268 QPASSSVPHAT
+268 PASR
-279 FAQTAETAPAP
+279 
-290 ALAASERTV
+290 AA
-299 QASPTPTYPAASHA
+299 A
-313 VVAQQALLVVDIGG
+313 VAQQALLVVDIGG

-390 ERFYGAACDQ
+390 ERFYPDACEQ
-400 ERLAHAHVPVPEFV
+400 ERSAHVN
-414 SASTIQAAT
+414 
-423 SDIPV
+423 
-428 SESVSAPAPAPA
+428 APAPAPVSVSVA
-440 PAALPDAAAP
+440 PA
-450 ASALSAPNAH
+450 
-460 QHPFPRFPLLGVAGA
+460 QHPVPCFPLLGVAGA

-501 ANVAALIHELSN
+501 ANVAALIYELAN

-549 ACYYACESD
+549 TCYYACESD

>member
-10 ISANADA
+10 TSANAA
-17 NANAAT
+17 S
-23 SVNTAASAKALGTA
+23 SVNAAASAKAVSSA
-37 SCDKAAAN
+37 SCNIVATS
-45 TTCDKAAAGD
+45 TTCDNAAASD
-55 HSTFATV
+55 TSTFATV

-94 HLRVLHRAYAIVNV
+94 YLRVLHRAYTIVNV
-108 GERVDATRRISS
+108 GEHVDATRCISNA
-120 GALQRLSATLH
+120 ALQRLSATLH
-131 DFRTHLSA
+131 DFRTQLSA
-139 YEQQEHEHA
+139 YEQQEHERA

-167 HRVFREAG
+167 CRVFREAG
-175 FELDIISGDEEAH
+175 FELDIISGDEEAR
-188 LSFAGACAGWQALC
+188 LSFAGACAGWQAL
-202 ASPAK
+202 
-207 MQSASSDGLHA
+207 
-218 APAQT
+218 
-223 EQAAHSKT
+223 
-231 TNGAPTAQTAPAP
+231 
-244 ALAASEQTVQVTTA
+244 
-258 PTPHLAPTKA
+258 
-268 QPASSSVPHAT
+268 PASRD
-279 FAQTAETAPAP
+279 
-290 ALAASERTV
+290 AA
-299 QASPTPTYPAASHA
+299 
-313 VVAQQALLVVDIGG
+313 VAQQALLVVDIGG

-390 ERFYGAACDQ
+390 ERFYPDACEQ
-400 ERLAHAHVPVPEFV
+400 ERSAHVN
-414 SASTIQAAT
+414 
-423 SDIPV
+423 
-428 SESVSAPAPAPA
+428 APAPAPVSVSVA
-440 PAALPDAAAP
+440 PA
-450 ASALSAPNAH
+450 
-460 QHPFPRFPLLGVAGA
+460 QHPVPCFPLLGVAGA

-494 HGFPVSE
+494 HGFPVSQT
-501 ANVAALIHELSN
+501 NVAALIYELAN

-549 ACYYACESD
+549 TCYYACESD

>member
-10 ISANADA
+10 TSANTAS
-17 NANAAT
+17 
-23 SVNTAASAKALGTA
+23 SVNAAASAKAVSSA
-37 SCDKAAAN
+37 SCNIVATS
-45 TTCDKAAAGD
+45 TTCDNAAASD
-55 HSTFATV
+55 TSTFATV

-94 HLRVLHRAYAIVNV
+94 YLRVLHRAYAIVNV
-108 GERVDATRRISS
+108 GEHVDATRCISNA
-120 GALQRLSATLH
+120 ALQRLSATLH
-131 DFRTHLSA
+131 DFRTQLSA
-139 YEQQEHEHA
+139 YEQQEHERA

-167 HRVFREAG
+167 CRVFREAG
-175 FELDIISGDEEAH
+175 FKLDIISGDEEAR
-188 LSFAGACAGWQALC
+188 LSFAGACAGWQAL
-202 ASPAK
+202 
-207 MQSASSDGLHA
+207 
-218 APAQT
+218 
-223 EQAAHSKT
+223 
-231 TNGAPTAQTAPAP
+231 
-244 ALAASEQTVQVTTA
+244 
-258 PTPHLAPTKA
+258 
-268 QPASSSVPHAT
+268 PASRD
-279 FAQTAETAPAP
+279 
-290 ALAASERTV
+290 AA
-299 QASPTPTYPAASHA
+299 
-313 VVAQQALLVVDIGG
+313 VAQQALLVVDIGG

-390 ERFYGAACDQ
+390 ERFYPDAYEQ
-400 ERLAHAHVPVPEFV
+400 ERSAHVN
-414 SASTIQAAT
+414 
-423 SDIPV
+423 
-428 SESVSAPAPAPA
+428 APAPAPVSVSVA
-440 PAALPDAAAP
+440 PA
-450 ASALSAPNAH
+450 
-460 QHPFPRFPLLGVAGA
+460 QHPVPCFPLLGVAGA

-494 HGFPVSE
+494 HGFPVSQT
-501 ANVAALIHELSN
+501 NVAALIHELAN
-513 MTLEQRKQRV
+513 MTLEQRKQRI

-549 ACYYACESD
+549 TCYYACESD

>member
-10 ISANADA
+10 TSANAA
-17 NANAAT
+17 S
-23 SVNTAASAKALGTA
+23 SVNAAASAKAVNSA
-37 SCDKAAAN
+37 SCNIVATS
-45 TTCDKAAAGD
+45 TTCDNAAASD
-55 HSTFATV
+55 TSTFATV

-94 HLRVLHRAYAIVNV
+94 YLRVLHRAYAIVNV
-108 GERVDATRRISS
+108 GEHVDATRCISNA
-120 GALQRLSATLH
+120 ALQRLSATLH
-131 DFRTHLSA
+131 DFRTQLSA
-139 YEQQEHEHA
+139 YEQQEHERA

-167 HRVFREAG
+167 CRVFREAG
-175 FELDIISGDEEAH
+175 FELDIISGDEEAR
-188 LSFAGACAGWQALC
+188 LSFAGACAGWQAL
-202 ASPAK
+202 
-207 MQSASSDGLHA
+207 
-218 APAQT
+218 
-223 EQAAHSKT
+223 
-231 TNGAPTAQTAPAP
+231 
-244 ALAASEQTVQVTTA
+244 
-258 PTPHLAPTKA
+258 
-268 QPASSSVPHAT
+268 PASRD
-279 FAQTAETAPAP
+279 
-290 ALAASERTV
+290 AA
-299 QASPTPTYPAASHA
+299 
-313 VVAQQALLVVDIGG
+313 VAQQALLVVDIGG
-327 GSTELIAGIPGSAP
+327 GSTELIAGMHGSAP

-390 ERFYGAACDQ
+390 ERFYPDACEQ
-400 ERLAHAHVPVPEFV
+400 ERSAHVN
-414 SASTIQAAT
+414 
-423 SDIPV
+423 
-428 SESVSAPAPAPA
+428 APAPAPVSVSVA
-440 PAALPDAAAP
+440 PA
-450 ASALSAPNAH
+450 
-460 QHPFPRFPLLGVAGA
+460 QHPVPCFPLLGVAGA
-475 ATSAVSMLCSMH
+475 ATSAVSMLCSMR

-494 HGFPVSE
+494 HGFPVSQT
-501 ANVAALIHELSN
+501 NVAALIYELAN

-549 ACYYACESD
+549 TCYYACESD

>member
-1 MKKGSANHA
+1 MKKRSTNHA
-10 ISANADA
+10 TSANAA
-17 NANAAT
+17 PSVNAAPSAKTVSGASGNKAAT
-23 SVNTAASAKALGTA
+23 STTYDEAAAS
-37 SCDKAAAN
+37 DN
-45 TTCDKAAAGD
+45 
-55 HSTFATV
+55 STFATA
-62 CANPT
+62 ANTATAPA
-67 TEPGLYAAIDC
+67 EPGLYAAIDC

-94 HLRVLHRAYAIVNV
+94 HLHVLHRAYAIVNV

-120 GALQRLSATLH
+120 AALQRLSATLR
-131 DFRTHLSA
+131 DFRTQLSA
-139 YEQQEHEHA
+139 YEQQEHERA

-175 FELDIISGDEEAH
+175 FKLDIISGDEEAR
-188 LSFAGACAGWQALC
+188 LSFAGACAGWQAL
-202 ASPAK
+202 
-207 MQSASSDGLHA
+207 HA

-223 EQAAHSKT
+223 KSSPAQTEQVTSAK
-231 TNGAPTAQTAPAP
+231 TAQTASTSTETSPVP
-244 ALAASEQTVQVTTA
+244 TLTTS
-258 PTPHLAPTKA
+258 A
-268 QPASSSVPHAT
+268 Q
-279 FAQTAETAPAP
+279 
-290 ALAASERTV
+290 TV
-299 QASPTPTYPAASHA
+299 QASATPAYPAPSRHAAVAS
-313 VVAQQALLVVDIGG
+313 QALLVVDIGG

-390 ERFYGAACDQ
+390 ERFYATACEQ
-400 ERLAHAHVPVPEFV
+400 ERSAHANVPVPAPVHVPVPARGSV
-414 SASTIQAAT
+414 SVAPAQHTAPVAPLQAA
-423 SDIPV
+423 
-428 SESVSAPAPAPA
+428 
-440 PAALPDAAAP
+440 AL
-450 ASALSAPNAH
+450 APNAH
-460 QHPFPRFPLLGVAGA
+460 LHPFPRFSLLGVAGA
-475 ATSAVSMLCSMH
+475 ATSAVSMLCSMR

-501 ANVAALIHELSN
+501 ANVAALIHELGN
-513 MTLEQRKQRV
+513 MTLDQRKQRI

>member
-10 ISANADA
+10 TSANAA
-17 NANAAT
+17 S
-23 SVNTAASAKALGTA
+23 SVNAAASAKAVSSA
-37 SCDKAAAN
+37 SCNIVATS
-45 TTCDKAAAGD
+45 TTCDNAAASD
-55 HSTFATV
+55 TSTFATV

-94 HLRVLHRAYAIVNV
+94 YLRVLHRAYAIVNV
-108 GERVDATRRISS
+108 GEHVDATRCISNA
-120 GALQRLSATLH
+120 ALQRLSATLH
-131 DFRTHLSA
+131 DFRTQLSA
-139 YEQQEHEHA
+139 YEQQEHERA

-167 HRVFREAG
+167 CRVFREAG
-175 FELDIISGDEEAH
+175 FELDIISGDEEAR
-188 LSFAGACAGWQALC
+188 LSFAGACAGWQAL
-202 ASPAK
+202 
-207 MQSASSDGLHA
+207 
-218 APAQT
+218 
-223 EQAAHSKT
+223 
-231 TNGAPTAQTAPAP
+231 
-244 ALAASEQTVQVTTA
+244 
-258 PTPHLAPTKA
+258 
-268 QPASSSVPHAT
+268 PASRD
-279 FAQTAETAPAP
+279 
-290 ALAASERTV
+290 AA
-299 QASPTPTYPAASHA
+299 
-313 VVAQQALLVVDIGG
+313 VAQQALLVVDIGG
-327 GSTELIAGIPGSAP
+327 GSTELIAGMPGSAP

-390 ERFYGAACDQ
+390 ERFYPDACEQ
-400 ERLAHAHVPVPEFV
+400 ERSAHVN
-414 SASTIQAAT
+414 
-423 SDIPV
+423 
-428 SESVSAPAPAPA
+428 APAPAPVSVSVA
-440 PAALPDAAAP
+440 PA
-450 ASALSAPNAH
+450 
-460 QHPFPRFPLLGVAGA
+460 QHPVPCFPLLGVAGA

-501 ANVAALIHELSN
+501 ANVAALIHELAN
-513 MTLEQRKQRV
+513 MTLEQRKQRI

-549 ACYYACESD
+549 TCYYACESD

>member
-10 ISANADA
+10 TSANAA
-17 NANAAT
+17 S
-23 SVNTAASAKALGTA
+23 SVNAAASAKAVSSA
-37 SCDKAAAN
+37 SCNIVATS
-45 TTCDKAAAGD
+45 TTCDNAAASD
-55 HSTFATV
+55 TSTFATV

-94 HLRVLHRAYAIVNV
+94 YLRVLHRAYAIVNV
-108 GERVDATRRISS
+108 GEHVDATRCISNA
-120 GALQRLSATLH
+120 ALQRLSATLH
-131 DFRTHLSA
+131 DFRTQLSA
-139 YEQQEHEHA
+139 YEQQEHERA

-167 HRVFREAG
+167 CRVFREAG
-175 FELDIISGDEEAH
+175 FELDIISGDEEAR
-188 LSFAGACAGWQALC
+188 LSFAGACAGWQAL
-202 ASPAK
+202 
-207 MQSASSDGLHA
+207 
-218 APAQT
+218 
-223 EQAAHSKT
+223 
-231 TNGAPTAQTAPAP
+231 
-244 ALAASEQTVQVTTA
+244 
-258 PTPHLAPTKA
+258 
-268 QPASSSVPHAT
+268 PASRD
-279 FAQTAETAPAP
+279 
-290 ALAASERTV
+290 AA
-299 QASPTPTYPAASHA
+299 
-313 VVAQQALLVVDIGG
+313 VAQQALLVVDIGG
-327 GSTELIAGIPGSAP
+327 GSTELIAGMPGSAP

-390 ERFYGAACDQ
+390 ERFYPNACEQ
-400 ERLAHAHVPVPEFV
+400 ERSAHVNAPVP
-414 SASTIQAAT
+414 A
-423 SDIPV
+423 PV
-428 SESVSAPAPAPA
+428 SVSVAPA
-440 PAALPDAAAP
+440 
-450 ASALSAPNAH
+450 
-460 QHPFPRFPLLGVAGA
+460 QHLVPCFPFLGVAGA

-494 HGFPVSE
+494 HGFPVSQT
-501 ANVAALIHELSN
+501 NVAALIYELAN
-513 MTLEQRKQRV
+513 MTLEQRKQRI

-549 ACYYACESD
+549 TCYYACESD

>member
-1 MKKGSANHA
+1 MKKRSTNHA
-10 ISANADA
+10 TSANAA
-17 NANAAT
+17 PSVNAAPSAKTVSGARCNKAAT
-23 SVNTAASAKALGTA
+23 STTYDEAAAS
-37 SCDKAAAN
+37 DN
-45 TTCDKAAAGD
+45 
-55 HSTFATV
+55 STFATA
-62 CANPT
+62 ANTATAPA
-67 TEPGLYAAIDC
+67 EPGLYAAIDC

-94 HLRVLHRAYAIVNV
+94 HLHVLHRAYAIVNV

-120 GALQRLSATLH
+120 AALQRLSATLR
-131 DFRTHLSA
+131 DFRTQLSA
-139 YEQQEHEHA
+139 YEQQEHERA

-167 HRVFREAG
+167 RRVFREAG
-175 FELDIISGDEEAH
+175 FKLDIISGDEEAR
-188 LSFAGACAGWQALC
+188 LSFAGACAGWQAL
-202 ASPAK
+202 
-207 MQSASSDGLHA
+207 HA
-218 APAQT
+218 APAKTQPASSDVSHATPAKTPQT
-223 EQAAHSKT
+223 TS
-231 TNGAPTAQTAPAP
+231 APAQTAQTAAVPTTQT
-244 ALAASEQTVQVTTA
+244 ASA
-258 PTPHLAPTKA
+258 PT
-268 QPASSSVPHAT
+268 
-279 FAQTAETAPAP
+279 ETAPVPTLTTSAK
-290 ALAASERTV
+290 TV
-299 QASPTPTYPAASHA
+299 QASATPAYPAPSRHAAVAS
-313 VVAQQALLVVDIGG
+313 QALLVVDIGG

-390 ERFYGAACDQ
+390 ERFYATACEQ
-400 ERLAHAHVPVPEFV
+400 ERSAHANVPVPAPVHVPVPARG
-414 SASTIQAAT
+414 SAS
-423 SDIPV
+423 V
-428 SESVSAPAPAPA
+428 APAQHTAPVA
-440 PAALPDAAAP
+440 PLQAAAP
-450 ASALSAPNAH
+450 APNAH
-460 QHPFPRFPLLGVAGA
+460 LHPFPRFSLLGVAGA
-475 ATSAVSMLCSMH
+475 ATSAVSMLCSMR

-501 ANVAALIHELSN
+501 ANVAALIHELAN
-513 MTLEQRKQRV
+513 MTLDQRKQRI